1 MTKLIALVAA
11 GMLAGGTLFA
21 GGHGDCAK
29 QVGNKGEKMACQVN
43 LATLNL
49 TPAQKSKM
57 ETAMK
62 EHEKAGCNEA
72 SEAKYEQE
80 AKSILTKDQFAKF
93 EAECKHGT
101 HEKTTS

>member
-1 MTKLIALVAA
+1 M
-11 GMLAGGTLFA
+11 FA

-43 LATLNL
+43 LASLNL
-49 TPAQKSKM
+49 TSEQKGKM

-80 AKSILTKDQFAKF
+80 AKSILDKEQFAKF
-93 EAECKHGT
+93 EAECKH
-101 HEKTTS
+101 HKEKTT